1 MDFYMDYAPF
11 SMPKVMRTSG
21 RMFASQDSQKCCVT
35 FALYY
40 AYHFSQHYIE
50 LCIPQSF

>member
-21 RMFASQDSQKCCVT
+21 RSFASVPHWDAFELWYDAQKVT
-35 FALYY
+35 F
-40 AYHFSQHYIE
+40 
-50 LCIPQSF
+50 